1 MNGRSFLHNYDVEV
15 LRNEKIVSKGGEY
28 SAVSLLLVSRPT
40 DRSYIRLQIWLPD
53 NYNGIFLGLGG
64 GGMAGNLIEEAPWD
78 YLCTG
83 YAVGYTDMGTSRY
96 VSGEEMCADV
106 ELWRDYTW
114 RSTHLMTVLAKN
126 IIKDYYGKEPRYSYF
141 FGSSAGG
148 LQAYSEAE
156 RFPGDYDGILAG
168 VSSHNA
174 VNLIVYFLWLH
185 RSLRDEMGKALISKD
200 VASEISLKAAKYFKL
215 HGDGEPNDD
224 FISYPYVDENTVDD
238 FLSFLGAEMPSLTQK
253 QIDALRLAYN
263 GPIHSISGEQL
274 FTGLP
279 IGSEMNSGFFTDSE
293 DFGFTWFKWFFGD
306 GYSDNDFDFGAY
318 YDKLI
323 AEIGCD
329 FSAVSG
335 DLKAFK
341 ERGGKFISF
350 VGSAD
355 PAGPW
360 AEALKHYNSVCEISG
375 GFDSVKSFFKLF
387 ILPGRGHSKR
397 HGLGLRL
404 PLASN
409 GEHILSA
416 LRAWREEDKEPSYII
431 GRHTEIDES
440 GKVIK
445 DFSRKILPYQAD
457 KLIEGKDFPRCTSNR
472 ILKTISQVYAL
483 ENGRVIKTTK

>member
-1 MNGRSFLHNYDVEV
+1 MDGRSFLNNCDVEV
-15 LRNEKIVSKGGEY
+15 LRDEKIVSEGGKY
-28 SAVSLLLVSRPT
+28 SAAYFLLISRPT
-40 DRSYIRLQIWLPD
+40 DSSYIRSQIWLPD

-78 YLCTG
+78 YLCDG

-96 VSGEEMCADV
+96 VSGEEMRADI

-114 RSTHLMTVLAKN
+114 RSTHVMTELAKN
-126 IIKDYYGKEPRYSYF
+126 IIKNYYGEEPRYSYF
-141 FGSSAGG
+141 FGESAGG

-156 RFPGDYDGILAG
+156 RFPMDYDGIVAG

-174 VNLIVYFLWLH
+174 LNLIVYFLWLH
-185 RSLRDEMGKALISKD
+185 RSLRDETGRALISKD
-200 VASEISLKAAKYFKL
+200 VACEISLKAREYFKL

-224 FISYPYVDENTVDD
+224 FISYPYVAESTVDD
-238 FLSFLGAEMPSLTQK
+238 FLLFLASSMPSLSKK

-263 GPIHSISGEQL
+263 GPIHSVSGEQL
-274 FTGLP
+274 FAGLP
-279 IGSEMNSGFFTDSE
+279 IGSEMNSGFFTDSK
-293 DFGFTWFKWFFGD
+293 DFGFTWFKWLFGD

-323 AEIGCD
+323 AELGCD
-329 FSAVSG
+329 FSAVSC
-335 DLKAFK
+335 DLNAFN
-341 ERGGKFISF
+341 EHGGKFISY
-350 VGSAD
+350 VGTAD

-360 AEALKHYNSVCEISG
+360 AEALKHYNSLCERSG

-387 ILPGRGHSKR
+387 LLPGRGHNKR

-404 PLASN
+404 PLAPN

-416 LRAWREEDKEPSYII
+416 LRVWREKGEEPSYII
-431 GRHTEIDES
+431 GSHIETSES
-440 GKVIK
+440 GTVVK

-457 KLIEGKDFPRCTSNR
+457 KLIEGRDFPRCTSDR
-472 ILKTISQVYAL
+472 ILEAISQV
-483 ENGRVIKTTK
+483 